1 MLAAT
6 QTPGTGGTEWFQ
18 GTADAVRQYSWLF
31 MDVKNK
37 DVDDVVILSGALL
50 RAHRRHRRRA

>member
-1 MLAAT
+1 VLAAT

-31 MDVKNK
+31 ADVKNK
-37 DVDDVVILSGALL
+37 DVEDVVILSGV
-50 RAHRRHRRRA
+50 